1 MKYILI
7 LLMALSLTLS
17 ASDEYPNIEPYAVE
31 DAPIIVVVGSEP
43 VTEKV
48 VEDNTNS
55 VEQRVDSDND
65 GIFDD
70 NDKCSDTKEG
80 IEVDENGCEKDDDN
94 DGVVNSKDKCPETSS
109 DFMVDGYGCPQ
120 TAILKINFPSGKAKV
135 TKDLVQ
141 DLESFAKFLLDN
153 VGYQVIIYGHTDSTG
168 SDSLNK
174 KLSQQR
180 ADVVKEALIRYDINE
195 IRLTAIGKGE
205 DEPIADNKTKEGRAQ
220 NRRIEV
226 ELLQ

>member
-31 DAPIIVVVGSEP
+31 NAPIVVVEP
-43 VTEKV
+43 VVEKV
-48 VEDNTNS
+48 VEEITNS
-55 VEQRVDSDND
+55 QEQRLDSDND
-65 GIFDD
+65 GVFDD
-70 NDKCSDTKEG
+70 EDKCSNTKEG
-80 IEVDENGCEKDDDN
+80 MEVDKNGCEKDDDN
-94 DGVVNSKDKCPETSS
+94 DGVVNSKDRCPDTSS
-109 DFMVDGYGCPQ
+109 NFMVDGYGCPQ

-141 DLESFAKFLLDN
+141 DLENFAKFLLDN

>member
-31 DAPIIVVVGSEP
+31 NAPIVVVEP
-43 VTEKV
+43 VVEKV
-48 VEDNTNS
+48 VEEITNS
-55 VEQRVDSDND
+55 QEQRLDSDND
-65 GIFDD
+65 GVFDD
-70 NDKCSDTKEG
+70 EDKCSNTKEG
-80 IEVDENGCEKDDDN
+80 IEVDKNGCEKDDDN
-94 DGVVNSKDKCPETSS
+94 DGVVNSKDRCPDTSS
-109 DFMVDGYGCPQ
+109 NFMVDGYGCPQ

-141 DLESFAKFLLDN
+141 DLENFAKFLLDN